1 MSIDSQTFTIDLRRM
16 RLLREVDQRGTVA
29 ATAVALHLTP
39 SAVSQQLAVLA
50 RDFGVPLLERQG
62 RGVRL
67 TGQARVLLR
76 HADAMAAQL
85 EEARADLGSF
95 TAGTVGEVRV
105 GSLASAIAAVV
116 GPALKRL
123 RTDRPGVSV
132 LVRERDTGDALAS
145 LDAGDLDIAVS
156 IDQQGAPRRDDP
168 RYYRVDL
175 LTDVL
180 DALLPIDHPLA
191 GRVEIPL
198 EALAQERWVSGTPTD
213 ACAQITIGICAA
225 AGFTPD
231 VQHHCQEWDAVAALV
246 AAGAGVALVPRLAH
260 PLRPG
265 GLVSV
270 PLTGHP
276 PARSIYATT
285 RAGRIADAPTAAVL
299 EAMRQV
305 ASERPDAVPDLTPT
319 AIT

>member
-1 MSIDSQTFTIDLRRM
+1 MSIDSETFTIDLRRM

-85 EEARADLGSF
+85 EEARSELGRF
-95 TAGTVGEVRV
+95 AAGTVGEVRV
-105 GSLASAIAAVV
+105 GSLASGIAAVV
-116 GPALKRL
+116 GPALLRL
-123 RTDRPGVSV
+123 RTERPGIGV
-132 LVRERDTGDALAS
+132 LVREWDTWDAMSS
-145 LDAGDLDIAVS
+145 LDAGELDIALSV
-156 IDQQGAPRRDDP
+156 DQQGAARRDDP
-168 RYYRVDL
+168 RYHRVDL

-180 DALLPIDHPLA
+180 DALLPVDHPLA
-191 GRVEIPL
+191 GRSEIPL
-198 EALAQERWVSGTPTD
+198 DALAGERWVSSAPTD
-213 ACAQITIGICAA
+213 ACAQITLGICAA

-231 VQHHCQEWDAVAALV
+231 VQHHCREWDAVAALV

-270 PLTGHP
+270 PLTGLP
-276 PARSIYATT
+276 PARAIYATT

-299 EAMRQV
+299 EAIRQV
-305 ASERPDAVPDLTPT
+305 ASERPDAVPGLTRAPL
-319 AIT
+319 

>member
-1 MSIDSQTFTIDLRRM
+1 MSIDSETFTIDLRRM
-16 RLLREVDQRGTVA
+16 RLLREVEERGTVA
-29 ATAVALHLTP
+29 ATAAALHLTP

-76 HADAMAAQL
+76 HADAMSAQL
-85 EEARADLGSF
+85 EEARADLVSF
-95 TAGTVGEVRV
+95 AAGAVGEVRV

-116 GPALKRL
+116 APALLRL

-132 LVRERDTGDALAS
+132 LVRERDTWDALAS

-168 RYYRVDL
+168 RYHRVDL

-180 DALLPIDHPLA
+180 DALLPVDHPLA
-191 GRVEIPL
+191 RMTEIPL
-198 EALAQERWVSGTPTD
+198 AALADEVWVSSAPSD
-213 ACAQITIGICAA
+213 ACAQITLGVCAA

-246 AAGAGVALVPRLAH
+246 AVGAGVALVPRLAH

-276 PARSIYATT
+276 PARAIYATT

-299 EAMRQV
+299 EAIRLV
-305 ASERPDAVPDLTPT
+305 ASERPDAVPDLTLAP
-319 AIT
+319 IR